1 MEKQNLI
8 TKAINI
14 IGLNPLAAAC
24 SVTRQAIRRW
34 EKSGRVPRSDF
45 THETNY
51 GLIIETETAGKITR
65 AELLNPD
72 NISPTL
78 S

>member
-8 TKAINI
+8 TKAIQI

-51 GLIIETETAGKITR
+51 AEVIEFESFGRVTR
-65 AELLNPD
+65 EELLNPA
-72 NISPTL
+72 NIFPHP
-78 S
+78 

>member
-1 MEKQNLI
+1 MKTNLI
-8 TKAINI
+8 TKAIEI
-14 IGLNPLAAAC
+14 IGLNALAAAC

-51 GLIIETETAGKITR
+51 SAIIETETNQEITKLQ
-65 AELLNPD
+65 LLNPD
-72 NISPTL
+72 NIFPTL

>member
-1 MEKQNLI
+1 MKTNLI
-8 TKAINI
+8 TKAIEI
-14 IGLNPLAAAC
+14 IGLNALAAAC

-51 GLIIETETAGKITR
+51 SAIIETETNQEITKLQ
-65 AELLNPD
+65 LLDPS
-72 NISPTL
+72 NIFSHP
-78 S
+78 

>member
-8 TKAINI
+8 TKAIKL

-51 GLIIETETAGKITR
+51 SGIIATETNQEITKLQ
-65 AELLNPD
+65 LLNPD
-72 NISPTL
+72 NIFPHP
-78 S
+78 

>member
-1 MEKQNLI
+1 MKTNLI
-8 TKAINI
+8 TKAIEI
-14 IGLNPLAAAC
+14 IGLNNLAACC
-24 SVTRQAIRRW
+24 SVTRQAVRRW

-45 THETNY
+45 THETVY
-51 GLIIETETAGKITR
+51 ALIIETQTEGKITR
-65 AELLNPD
+65 EELLNPA

>member
-8 TKAINI
+8 TKAIEI

-51 GLIIETETAGKITR
+51 SAIIEAESNKWIKR
-65 AELLNPD
+65 EELLNPE
-72 NISPTL
+72 NIVPL
-78 S
+78 P

>member
-1 MEKQNLI
+1 MKTNLI
-8 TKAINI
+8 TKAIEI
-14 IGLNPLAAAC
+14 IGLNALAAAC

-51 GLIIETETAGKITR
+51 SAIIETETNQKITKLQ
-65 AELLNPD
+65 LLDPD
-72 NISPTL
+72 NIYPTL
-78 S
+78 N

>member
-1 MEKQNLI
+1 MKTNLI
-8 TKAINI
+8 TKAIEI
-14 IGLNPLAAAC
+14 IGLNALAAAC

-51 GLIIETETAGKITR
+51 SAIIETETNQEITKLQ
-65 AELLNPD
+65 LLDPD
-72 NISPTL
+72 NIYPTL
-78 S
+78 N

>member
-1 MEKQNLI
+1 MKTNLI
-8 TKAINI
+8 TKAIEI

-34 EKSGRVPRSDF
+34 EKAGRVPRSDF
-45 THETNY
+45 TRETHY
-51 GLIIETETAGKITR
+51 APIIEIESKGQITE
-65 AELLNPD
+65 AELLD
-72 NISPTL
+72 WRNISPTL

>member
-1 MEKQNLI
+1 MKTNLI
-8 TKAINI
+8 TKAIEI

-45 THETNY
+45 TRETRY
-51 GLIIETETAGKITR
+51 APIIEIESKGQITEAQ
-65 AELLNPD
+65 LLD
-72 NISPTL
+72 WTNIFPHP
-78 S
+78 